1 MATSKQMVKNRI
13 KALRTANGLSLAKL
27 GEQVGLRD
35 NTISQY
41 ETGRTK
47 YGRDYTWQKL
57 ADFFGV
63 SVEYLKGENAIMAE
77 NKTEIKQIEAT
88 EISTLNGT
96 KIITPYSLDFVI
108 DTTRHIDRDTTFIQ
122 IKGITDW
129 LPFRSYKRSEFK
141 DVVIYIN
148 SIDHMQ
154 SFKVK
159 IEG

>member
-1 MATSKQMVKNRI
+1 MTESKV
-13 KALRTANGLSLAKL
+13 
-27 GEQVGLRD
+27 D
-35 NTISQY
+35 
-41 ETGRTK
+41 
-47 YGRDYTWQKL
+47 
-57 ADFFGV
+57 
-63 SVEYLKGENAIMAE
+63 
-77 NKTEIKQIEAT
+77 IKQIEAT

-96 KIITPYSLDFVI
+96 KIITPYTLDFIV
-108 DTTRHIDRDTTFIQ
+108 DAARNIDRDTTFIQ

-154 SFKVK
+154 SFKVQ